1 MPGWH
6 AVAQAARVSSQ
17 TCLFERRLLI
27 QESSKA
33 SYRLPK
39 PPRVRRGEDRHCPG
53 CISVTFCLS
62 FLYRASLS
70 LQPKKIQEE
79 LQFPSMRETIDFLQ
93 KEGAVFSADGKVDS
107 KKSLVHFEK
116 SSLLSK
122 KVKAMG

>member
-1 MPGWH
+1 MKDNIC
-6 AVAQAARVSSQ
+6 AELIASRLSVY
-17 TCLFERRLLI
+17 LF
-27 QESSKA
+27 
-33 SYRLPK
+33 
-39 PPRVRRGEDRHCPG
+39 V
-53 CISVTFCLS
+53 
-62 FLYRASLS
+62 YRASLN

-79 LQFPSMRETIDFLQ
+79 LHFSSMRETIDFLQ